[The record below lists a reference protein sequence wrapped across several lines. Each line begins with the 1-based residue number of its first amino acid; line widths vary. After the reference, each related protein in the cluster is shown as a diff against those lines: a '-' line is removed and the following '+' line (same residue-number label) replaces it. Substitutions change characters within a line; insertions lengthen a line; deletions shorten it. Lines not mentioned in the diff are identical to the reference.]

1 MLISLTSIYKPPV
14 TIPLKVTAPPD
25 SIHSATK
32 TLTFGTLSSNA
43 RSGIITS
50 EATTNE
56 NA

>member
-14 TIPLKVTAPPD
+14 TIPLNRSHPD
-25 SIHSATK
+25 NILSATK
-32 TLTFGTLSSNA
+32 PLTYRTLSSNA

>member
-1 MLISLTSIYKPPV
+1 MLISLRLIYKPPV
-14 TIPLKVTAPPD
+14 TIPLNRNPPD
-25 SIHSATK
+25 SILSATK
-32 TLTFGTLSSNA
+32 PLTYRTLSSNA

>member
-1 MLISLTSIYKPPV
+1 MLISLRLIYKPS
-14 TIPLKVTAPPD
+14 VTASLKDRHPD

-43 RSGIITS
+43 DSGIITS